1 MSETNTAGYNLSF
14 KHFGLLRK
22 AIMQKQSG
30 MIHFRTIDDY
40 SGVLL
45 INNGK
50 IGCDK
55 EFQQLNKFLASP
67 MMVTEWHAGSVQ
79 SETAPALEA
88 MTYAINHLSWN
99 EDQLRIVSLMFSK
112 LPHIH
117 VNLLDVHFDSFLT
130 DISYNLFY
138 QQSLSI
144 EGFTPA
150 YFLLDNDPSNS
161 LLLHRVRVLTFNYIL
176 GLMQSK
182 KIASGRIPEQ
192 VIKRNQKFGFIGRIV
207 QRIRGI

>member
-14 KHFGLLRK
+14 KHFSLLRK
-22 AIMQKQSG
+22 AIMQKQTG

-40 SGVLL
+40 SGVLF
-45 INNGK
+45 INNGQ
-50 IGCDK
+50 IGNDEGFK
-55 EFQQLNKFLASP
+55 QLIKFLSCA
-67 MMVTEWHAGSVQ
+67 MMKTEWHTGDVQ
-79 SETAPALEA
+79 GDTTPALEA
-88 MTYAINHLSWN
+88 MTYAVNQLEWN
-99 EDQLRIVSLMFSK
+99 EDQLRMVSLMFSK

-117 VNLLDVHFDSFLT
+117 VSLLDVHFESFLT

-138 QQSLSI
+138 QQSLAI

-161 LLLHRVRVLTFNYIL
+161 LLLHRVRVLTFNYLL
-176 GLMQSK
+176 GLMQAK
-182 KIASGRIPEQ
+182 KAADENIPDQ
-192 VIKRNQKFGFIGRIV
+192 AVKRNHKFGFIGRIV